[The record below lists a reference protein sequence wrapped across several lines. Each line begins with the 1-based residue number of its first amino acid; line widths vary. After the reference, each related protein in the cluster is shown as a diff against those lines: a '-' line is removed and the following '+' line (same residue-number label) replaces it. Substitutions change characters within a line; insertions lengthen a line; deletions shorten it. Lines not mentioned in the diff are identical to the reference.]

1 MTTDELKAEL
11 RAAAPEVREE
21 LFTLLYVM
29 RRASD
34 PDRARMLAAKLD
46 DPTRWLS
53 EQDASRRLGLATDES
68 Q

>member
-29 RRASD
+29 RRAAD
-34 PDRARMLAAKLD
+34 PDRARTLAAKLD
-46 DPTRWLS
+46 DPNRWIS
-53 EQDASRRLGLATDES
+53 EQEASRRLGLATDES
-68 Q
+68 R

>member
-34 PDRARMLAAKLD
+34 PDRARMLAAKM
-46 DPTRWLS
+46 R
-53 EQDASRRLGLATDES
+53 
-68 Q
+68 

>member
-11 RAAAPEVREE
+11 RAASPEVREE

-34 PDRARMLAAKLD
+34 PGRARMLAAKLD
-46 DPTRWLS
+46 DPTRWIS
-53 EQDASRRLGLATDES
+53 EQDAASRLGLAADEAR
-68 Q
+68 